1 MMLDPS
7 DIEDIKSI
15 EKCRQISKEIINYG
29 VTDLEIKKIIS
40 FLSLELE
47 DIVCMKQIQQNLKP
61 QESHDSD
68 LPKKSNTKPKIEI

>member
-1 MMLDPS
+1 MLDPS

-29 VTDLEIKKIIS
+29 VVDLEIKKIIS

-47 DIVCMKQIQQNLKP
+47 DIVCMKQIQSILKS
-61 QESHDSD
+61 QESQNSD
-68 LPKKSNTKPKIEI
+68 LPENLKPKIEI

>member
-1 MMLDPS
+1 MLNPS

-29 VTDLEIKKIIS
+29 VVDLEIKKIIS

-47 DIVCMKQIQQNLKP
+47 DIVCMKQIQSILKS

-68 LPKKSNTKPKIEI
+68 LPEKSKLKIEI